1 MSGPIDQSDQPKSLD
16 ESGDS
21 AGDEQTDTA
30 DAPDESTPDPT
41 PDPTPTQTRP
51 PRRLRAF
58 VVGVVLAAA
67 LAVFLFV
74 GLGTTTTG
82 GKGSGTGGVVPVG
95 TSAPNFSLPSVV
107 GGPPVVLDALGVSR
121 HHPVV
126 LNFFA
131 SWCVPC
137 RTETPM
143 VATTAAAAQAKGSVI
158 QFVGVDAA
166 DPPADAVPFIQQSG
180 ITYPVAQDADLRVT
194 AGLYGLNAEPNT
206 FFIDESGVVVGHVIG
221 PVTQAQ
227 LDGWIHRLA
236 GGGSG

>member
-1 MSGPIDQSDQPKSLD
+1 VSGPIDQPDQPDPTDQSDQPTG
-16 ESGDS
+16 SGDDEPTDPVD
-21 AGDEQTDTA
+21 AGSA
-30 DAPDESTPDPT
+30 DAVSA
-41 PDPTPTQTRP
+41 PTQTRP

-58 VVGVVLAAA
+58 LVGVVLAAA

-74 GLGTTTTG
+74 GLGTTSTV
-82 GKGSGTGGVVPVG
+82 GKGNGAGGVVAVG
-95 TSAPNFSLPSVV
+95 TSAPNFSLPSVM

-121 HHPVV
+121 HRPVV

-137 RTETPM
+137 RAETPM
-143 VATTAAAAQAKGSVI
+143 FATTAAAAQAKGSII

-166 DPPADAVPFIQQSG
+166 DPPADAVPFIQKSG

-206 FFIDESGVVVGHVIG
+206 FFINEAGVVVGHVIG
-221 PVTQAQ
+221 PVTQTQ
-227 LDGWIHRLA
+227 LNGWVHRLA
-236 GGGSG
+236 GGGG